1 MQPSESSEAPAQ
13 RPGQPESTQ
22 AALTKSA
29 EQALD
34 QLAEIAALG
43 NSVRQTYA
51 NQLKLTG
58 QIATAEWQ
66 LTGRSLTIAAALVV
80 CFGAGMILL
89 WGSVLLLLGYLLFQL
104 TSSVVITAT
113 ALLLLQFA
121 LLLWCWRSLGYVL
134 SQAGFS
140 NTLRQLQLL
149 LFRPQKEDT
158 NADPTATN

>member
-13 RPGQPESTQ
+13 KPGQPASPQ

-43 NSVRQTYA
+43 NSVKQAYVS
-51 NQLKLTG
+51 QLKLTG

-80 CFGAGMILL
+80 CFGAGLILL
-89 WGSVLLLLGYLLFQL
+89 WGSILLVLGYLLFQL
-104 TSSVVITAT
+104 SSSVLVTAG
-113 ALLLLQFA
+113 ALVLLQFG
-121 LLLWCWRSLGYVL
+121 LLYWCWRSLGYVL
-134 SQAGFS
+134 SQVGFS
-140 NTLRQLQLL
+140 NTLQQLRL
-149 LFRPQKEDT
+149 LFFAAKPEDK
-158 NADPTATN
+158 NADPTTD